1 MGYAHGSWDM
11 HKTHTLS
18 HILST
23 CLNTFYWFAP
33 LVCGHCHLY
42 LGACAA
48 CCAACRVRHACALLQ
63 ERLAAA
69 GGRVFFNS
77 GLRVMGILATT
88 RAIGDHDLRPYGVV
102 PTPDVLVLPRATE
115 QEFLVLGSDGLWD
128 VFNNQVG
135 CCCVDVLVQN
145 SMRCVA

>member
-1 MGYAHGSWDM
+1 M
-11 HKTHTLS
+11 
-18 HILST
+18 
-23 CLNTFYWFAP
+23 
-33 LVCGHCHLY
+33 
-42 LGACAA
+42 
-48 CCAACRVRHACALLQ
+48 RLQ

-102 PTPDVLVLPRATE
+102 PTPDVLVLPRALDH
-115 QEFLVLGSDGLWD
+115 EFLVLGSDGLWD

-135 CCCVDVLVQN
+135 FSAMLVAACCLLRICVGQYGSVMWVLATTAVGLLSGLQDECIP
-145 SMRCVA
+145 SWDAAM

>member
-1 MGYAHGSWDM
+1 V
-11 HKTHTLS
+11 
-18 HILST
+18 
-23 CLNTFYWFAP
+23 FA
-33 LVCGHCHLY
+33 VF
-42 LGACAA
+42 
-48 CCAACRVRHACALLQ
+48 LQ

-102 PTPDVLVLPRATE
+102 PTPDVVVLPRAVDH
-115 QEFLVLGSDGLWD
+115 EFLVLGSDGLWD

-135 CCCVDVLVQN
+135 SPKMQCNADG
-145 SMRCVA
+145 